1 LNHPDKEVGRR
12 LDTTT
17 HGKVEGALQ
26 LDAGGDIELQR
37 AEGSYK
43 TLHYQPNQ
51 LHVHAP
57 SEHTINGEYYDL
69 EMHFV
74 MLPHSKTGSA
84 AKEFADG
91 QTAKDGDADFKANYA
106 VLGVMFRETTRLER
120 PSTIVKPSSR
130 PLKPSSNP

>member
-1 LNHPDKEVGRR
+1 LNHPQKELGRR
-12 LDTTT
+12 LQDT

-51 LHVHAP
+51 LHVHTP
-57 SEHTINGEYYDL
+57 SEHTINNEYFDL

-74 MLPHSKTGSA
+74 MLPHTKTGASA
-84 AKEFADG
+84 AQFAEA
-91 QTAKDGDADFKANYA
+91 QTAKDGDADYKANYA
-106 VLGVMFRETTRLER
+106 VLGVMFRETEC
-120 PSTIVKPSSR
+120 SDEAGKAIDDCEAK
-130 PLKPSSNP
+130 LKVT

>member
-1 LNHPDKEVGRR
+1 MNHPDKEVGRR

-26 LDAGGDIELQR
+26 LDAGGDIELKR

-106 VLGVMFRETTRLER
+106 VLGVMFRETECNDKAGKA
-120 PSTIVKPSSR
+120 IDDCEAK
-130 PLKPSSNP
+130 LKTT